1 MSRDSALLLDMV
13 IAARKIQQF
22 SQGLTREGF
31 QSDDTHQFAIMHAIQ
46 IIGEAARCVSPEYKQ
61 QHPEVPWRRIVGM
74 RHHLVHEY
82 FDIDV
87 EEVWK
92 VVETDIP
99 ALLPVIESLVPPDS
113 EAPP

>member
-13 IAARKIQQF
+13 IAARKIQRF
-22 SQGLTREGF
+22 SEGLTRERF
-31 QSDDTHQFAIMHAIQ
+31 ESDEKHQFAIMHAIQ
-46 IIGEAARCVSPEYKQ
+46 IIGEAARLISAECKD
-61 QHPEVPWRRIVGM
+61 QHPEVPWRRIIGM

-99 ALLPVIESLVPPDS
+99 LLLPLIEPLVPPD
-113 EAPP
+113 EEP